1 MIIPFLSRFFKS
13 LNFLIPCFQRACRHS
28 TMVRW
33 LASVFFYD
41 LIGIIGQFLIF
52 KKISLLWHTQL
63 FVTTPT
69 RK

>member
-1 MIIPFLSRFFKS
+1 MIIPFLSRFFKKPQIFNS
-13 LNFLIPCFQRACRHS
+13 LFSACLQ
-28 TMVRW
+28 TLNNGEMV
-33 LASVFFYD
+33 SVCVFYD